1 MMASQSIYERI
12 GGRDAV
18 EAVVSDFYDRVL
30 EDPVL
35 EPYFEDT
42 DMQELY
48 SHQVTFIS
56 AVAGGPVEYDGDD
69 METAHEGM
77 GITEEAFAHVAE
89 HLEAAL
95 RENDVADDDI
105 NAILT
110 EVAAMEDDIV
120 EA

>member
-1 MMASQSIYERI
+1 MASQSLFERI

-30 EDPVL
+30 DDPLL

-42 DMQELY
+42 DMDRLR
-48 SHQVTFIS
+48 SHQTQFIS
-56 AVAGGPVEYDGDD
+56 AVAGGPVDYDGDD
-69 METAHEGM
+69 MRTAHEGL
-77 GITEEAFAHVAE
+77 GITEDAFANVAT

-95 RENDVADDDI
+95 RENGVPDDDVS
-105 NAILT
+105 AILG

-120 EA
+120 ES